1 VGETVLRNVLAG
13 SFKGPVY
20 PVNPHHD
27 LLAGRRV
34 YHSVQELP
42 QAPDLALI
50 CTPPASV
57 PGLIAEL
64 GKLGTRAV
72 IVFSGDMGA
81 RNVATGHVQ
90 RQAML
95 DAARP
100 HLVRILGPNCVGLL
114 VPGIGLNASFAHTDA
129 TRGKLAFVSQ
139 SGALMTG
146 VLDWAKSHGIG
157 FSRFISIGDSADV
170 DVGDVLDY
178 LAGDGETR
186 AILLYVEDIPHARK
200 FMSAARAAARS
211 KPVVVIKAGRVPEG
225 ARAAAFHSGAVA
237 GSDLVYDAV
246 LRRAGMLRVYSTEDL
261 FEAVETLARAR
272 PIMGERLA
280 IITNGGGPGV
290 MATDALVSDDGH
302 LSELSATVR
311 GQLDAV
317 LPPTWSHN
325 NPIDIIGDA
334 PPERYLKTFQ
344 VMLSDP
350 DADAL
355 LFIHAPTAIVPSKEI
370 AQTLLPLIRQ
380 SSMNVLTCWFG
391 SGGVAEARQL
401 FSEAGLPTYDTP
413 EGAVR
418 GFMQIVQYR
427 RNQDL
432 LMQVPPTLPVGRN
445 PDHQRVRAIID
456 GALAEGRVVIS
467 EPEAKIILSAYG
479 IPVVDTRIAV
489 DIEAAV
495 AAAEALG
502 YPVAIKILSP
512 DITQKSDVGGV
523 ALDIDNADGVRS
535 VAARMVRRL
544 QRHRPDAQLCG
555 FSVQTMVNRPDAVEL
570 VMGVETDPVFGPVVV
585 FGQGGI
591 AVEVTADR
599 SVALP
604 PLNMVLAQDLVSRTR
619 VSKLLAGYS
628 NRPPADLDAVC
639 RTLVQVA
646 QMAIDLPEM
655 LELDIN
661 PVLVDR
667 DGVIALDARMRLD
680 PQGAGRDRLAI
691 RPYPQEL
698 EEWIDWEG
706 QRLLLRP
713 IKPEDGTAHVE
724 FFNALDPE
732 DVRNRMFIRMRELQP
747 SQLARLTQIDYDREM
762 AFVAGYVDADGRWK
776 TLAVGRVIADPD
788 NISAEFA
795 AIVRSELKGRGLGH
809 ILMLKLINYCR
820 ARGTQRIT
828 GEVLSPNWR
837 MLKLVRELGFHV
849 YHSDDPGTMMMDLD
863 LTQPPPPA
871 APA

>member
-1 VGETVLRNVLAG
+1 
-13 SFKGPVY
+13 
-20 PVNPHHD
+20 
-27 LLAGRRV
+27 
-34 YHSVQELP
+34 
-42 QAPDLALI
+42 
-50 CTPPASV
+50 
-57 PGLIAEL
+57 
-64 GKLGTRAV
+64 
-72 IVFSGDMGA
+72 
-81 RNVATGHVQ
+81 
-90 RQAML
+90 
-95 DAARP
+95 
-100 HLVRILGPNCVGLL
+100 
-114 VPGIGLNASFAHTDA
+114 
-129 TRGKLAFVSQ
+129 
-139 SGALMTG
+139 
-146 VLDWAKSHGIG
+146 
-157 FSRFISIGDSADV
+157 
-170 DVGDVLDY
+170 
-178 LAGDGETR
+178 
-186 AILLYVEDIPHARK
+186 
-200 FMSAARAAARS
+200 
-211 KPVVVIKAGRVPEG
+211 
-225 ARAAAFHSGAVA
+225 
-237 GSDLVYDAV
+237 
-246 LRRAGMLRVYSTEDL
+246 
-261 FEAVETLARAR
+261 
-272 PIMGERLA
+272 
-280 IITNGGGPGV
+280 
-290 MATDALVSDDGH
+290 
-302 LSELSATVR
+302 
-311 GQLDAV
+311 
-317 LPPTWSHN
+317 
-325 NPIDIIGDA
+325 
-334 PPERYLKTFQ
+334 
-344 VMLSDP
+344 
-350 DADAL
+350 
-355 LFIHAPTAIVPSKEI
+355 
-370 AQTLLPLIRQ
+370 
-380 SSMNVLTCWFG
+380 
-391 SGGVAEARQL
+391 
-401 FSEAGLPTYDTP
+401 
-413 EGAVR
+413 
-418 GFMQIVQYR
+418 
-427 RNQDL
+427 
-432 LMQVPPTLPVGRN
+432 MQVPPALPVSRN

-479 IPVVDTRIAV
+479 MPVVDTRIAEDV
-489 DIEAAV
+489 EAAV
-495 AAAEALG
+495 AAAEAIG

-570 VMGVETDPVFGPVVV
+570 VMGVETDPVFGPVIV
-585 FGQGGI
+585 FGHGGI
-591 AVEVTADR
+591 AAEVTADR
-599 SVALP
+599 NVALP

-680 PQGAGRDRLAI
+680 PQGASRDRLAI

-762 AFVAGYVDADGRWK
+762 AFVAGHVDADGRWK

-837 MLKLVRELGFHV
+837 MLKLVRDLGFHV
-849 YHSDDPGTMMMDLD
+849 YPSDDPGTMMMDLD
-863 LTQPPPPA
+863 LTQPSPPA
-871 APA
+871 VPA